1 MTADVEVKVAS
12 LKRAL
17 LNTKSL
23 DARIVGYEVGLL
35 LAATLGT
42 TIIMEAYPVTF
53 MNINSHVQQFIKM
66 LLKDHS
72 KRQNG
77 MLVDGMDLLI
87 GMLLAEWI
95 FDRNSYELQVRPPPN
110 ASLAFWLRQE
120 TGKKDYHNNLLG
132 NLLLVVDVH

>member
-1 MTADVEVKVAS
+1 MTADVEVKVAAS

-23 DARIVGYEVGLL
+23 DARIVSYEVGLL

-66 LLKDHS
+66 
-72 KRQNG
+72 
-77 MLVDGMDLLI
+77 MLN
-87 GMLLAEWI
+87 
-95 FDRNSYELQVRPPPN
+95 FS
-110 ASLAFWLRQE
+110 
-120 TGKKDYHNNLLG
+120 
-132 NLLLVVDVH
+132 